1 MTQLVNPLEV
11 LKSISD
17 ATTALVQK
25 LAPSVVS
32 VKSHMSHGTGIVLD
46 REGYIVTCNHVLAG
60 ANAVHIGQGEKTCTA
75 TVVGTDPYNDI
86 ALLKAEK
93 GSFKPAEFAD
103 SAKLSTGQFV
113 IALANPFNRQMP
125 TATTGIV
132 TNPDATLKN
141 MHGTA
146 MENAVAT
153 DAQLNPGFSG
163 GPLVDAAGRVIG
175 MNVAYVWS
183 RGIAIPS
190 NKIKAVADRL
200 MHGTTVKR
208 GYLGIVTNTVMI
220 PQELAEE
227 AGIEQD
233 TGVMIFR
240 VEHGSPAKKAGLAM
254 GDVIVKFNGKP
265 VADFYD
271 LPRLLADDVVGKEAE
286 ITILRGE
293 KLVTLTVTPAIAEE
307 DAEEE
312 ADE

>member
-32 VKSHMSHGTGIVLD
+32 IKSHMSHGTGIMLN

-60 ANAVHIGQGEKTCTA
+60 ANAVRIGQGEKTYTA

-86 ALLKAEK
+86 ALLKAEH
-93 GSFKPAEFAD
+93 GSFKPAELAD
-103 SAKLSTGQFV
+103 STKLNTGQFV

-125 TATTGIV
+125 TATTGII
-132 TNPDATLKN
+132 TNPDAALKH

-146 MENAVAT
+146 MENVIAT
-153 DAQLNPGFSG
+153 DALLNPGFSG
-163 GPLVDAAGRVIG
+163 GPLVDAYGRVIG

-183 RGIAIPS
+183 RGIAVPS

-200 MHGTTVKR
+200 MQGTTIKR

-233 TGVMIFR
+233 TGVMIFQ
-240 VEHGSPAKKAGLAM
+240 VEHGSPAKKAGLTM
-254 GDVIVKFNGKP
+254 GDVIVKFNDKP
-265 VADFYD
+265 VVDFYD
-271 LPRLLADDVVGKEAE
+271 LPRLLADDVVGKETK

-293 KLVTLTVTPAIAEE
+293 KLVTLTITPVTAEE
-307 DAEEE
+307 DN
-312 ADE
+312 DE

>member
-25 LAPSVVS
+25 LAHSVVS
-32 VKSHMSHGTGIVLD
+32 VKSHMSHGTGIVLN
-46 REGYIVTCNHVLAG
+46 REGYIVTCNHVLSG
-60 ANAVHIGQGEKTCTA
+60 ANAVKIGQGEKTYTA

-86 ALLKAEK
+86 ALLKAEH
-93 GSFKPAEFAD
+93 GDFKPAELAD
-103 SAKLSTGQFV
+103 STKLNTGQF
-113 IALANPFNRQMP
+113 IMALANPFNRNMP

-132 TNPDATLKN
+132 TNPDATLKH
-141 MHGTA
+141 MQGTA
-146 MENAVAT
+146 MENAIAT

-163 GPLVDAAGRVIG
+163 GPLADASGRVIG

-190 NKIKAVADRL
+190 NTIKAVADRL
-200 MHGTTVKR
+200 MQGTTIKR

-220 PQELAEE
+220 PPEIADE
-227 AGIEQD
+227 AGIDQD
-233 TGVMIFR
+233 TGVMIFQ
-240 VEHGSPAKKAGLAM
+240 VEHGSPAKKAGLTM

-271 LPRLLADDVVGKEAE
+271 LPRLLAEDVVDRETK

-293 KLVTLTVTPAIAEE
+293 KRVTLTITPSTAE
-307 DAEEE
+307 
-312 ADE
+312 DENDD

>member
-25 LAPSVVS
+25 LAPSIVS
-32 VKSHMSHGTGIVLD
+32 VNSHMSHGTGIVLN

-60 ANAVHIGQGEKTCTA
+60 CNAVRIGQGDKTYTA

-86 ALLKAEK
+86 ALLKAEH
-93 GSFKPAEFAD
+93 GGNFKPAEFAD
-103 SAKLSTGQFV
+103 STKLNTGQFV

-125 TATTGIV
+125 TATTGII
-132 TNPDATLKN
+132 TNPDATLKH

-146 MENAVAT
+146 MENAIAT

-163 GPLVDAAGRVIG
+163 GPVADASGKVIG

-200 MHGTTVKR
+200 MKGTAIKR

-220 PQELAEE
+220 PQELADE

-240 VEHGSPAKKAGLAM
+240 VEHGSPAKKAGLTM

-271 LPRLLADDVVGKEAE
+271 LPRLLADDVVGKETE

-293 KLVTLTVTPAIAEE
+293 KLVTLNITPAPAAEAE
-307 DAEEE
+307 D
-312 ADE
+312 DE